1 MAVSD
6 GVVEVFN
13 NMKVCTLSEE
23 VKKQKEIE
31 LF

>member
-23 VKKQKEIE
+23 VKKQEIE

>member
-13 NMKVCTLSEE
+13 NIKVCTLSEE
-23 VKKQKEIE
+23 VKKQKKIE